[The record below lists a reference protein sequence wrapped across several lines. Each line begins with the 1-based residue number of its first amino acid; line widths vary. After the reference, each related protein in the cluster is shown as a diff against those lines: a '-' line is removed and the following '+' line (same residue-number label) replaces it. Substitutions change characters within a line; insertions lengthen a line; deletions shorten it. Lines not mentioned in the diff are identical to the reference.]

1 MRCHSNTQGAEMPHK
16 EDNMDLFAGTT
27 IQAIISNPVVIY
39 FIGFTSMVAVAC
51 TTIIIS
57 ILND

>member
-1 MRCHSNTQGAEMPHK
+1 MPHK